1 MNARGASESIRT
13 VKGAEVQGTTGEEN
27 VCRYNPNMPH
37 ARHFDI
43 NSDRLVLVGSP
54 SGGHP
59 SVSTA
64 L

>member
-1 MNARGASESIRT
+1 MRT